1 MKRALSLNRVQS
13 LKVDLLVILELDF
26 KVQPLKILMWIL
38 ILSLEQKIVHLFISE
53 LFVSGLID
61 WGVDVDAP
69 FPIEDLKL
77 DKVI

>member
-1 MKRALSLNRVQS
+1 MKRAQSLNRVQS
-13 LKVDLLVILELDF
+13 LKVDLHVILELDF

-38 ILSLEQKIVHLFISE
+38 ILSLEQKIVYLFISE
-53 LFVSGLID
+53 LFVSGHID

>member
-1 MKRALSLNRVQS
+1 
-13 LKVDLLVILELDF
+13 
-26 KVQPLKILMWIL
+26 MWIL